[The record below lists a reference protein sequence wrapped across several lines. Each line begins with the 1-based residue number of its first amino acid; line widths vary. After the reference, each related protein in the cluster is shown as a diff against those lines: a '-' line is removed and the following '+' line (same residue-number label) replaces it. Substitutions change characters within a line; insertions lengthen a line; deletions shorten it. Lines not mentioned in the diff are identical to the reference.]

1 MYWKTNS
8 ITGSAD
14 QTSFYFSGDIYFEVV
29 TLGVKRLKKS
39 EVNLNCALCNVNPWA
54 VPRTGNK
61 RPPHI
66 KVHWLFRLKELEIV
80 SH

>member
-1 MYWKTNS
+1 MYRNTNS
-8 ITGSAD
+8 TTGSAD
-14 QTSFYFSGDIYFEVV
+14 QTSFYFNGHIYPEVV

-39 EVNLNCALCNVNPWA
+39 EVNLNCALFNVNPWT

-66 KVHWLFRLKELEIV
+66 KVHWLFR
-80 SH
+80 